1 MSEAKEATLRQLPQM
16 EAAVAIQAESLSKSY
31 ILYESRLDQALGAM
45 GLNAIKFWARP
56 SGRKF
61 FALNDLS
68 FTVRHGER
76 VGLIGRNGAGKTTLL
91 KLITG
96 VFPPTSGNLF
106 VNGTV
111 QALMQVGL
119 GFHPEMTG
127 VENIN
132 GALIYNGLNQ
142 AETNE
147 AVQDII
153 EFVELGDFLHQPF
166 KTYSMGM
173 RSRLQFAV
181 ATAVNPDILV
191 IDEVLSAGDAYFAAK
206 SAERI
211 KLLAKSGCT
220 LLIVSHSAGQ
230 ILEFCDRAIWI
241 NEGQIVDDGRPLDV
255 VKEYEAYIHRL
266 RRGKT
271 GDSSGPPEAGE
282 AIRNRKRQE
291 FVARAIVGNGDEG
304 DGRGEGASK
313 ISRWS
318 GTGGLH
324 IAKVRILDRNGH
336 ETSTFDSGSPF
347 EVEFDIEAKESGR
360 YPCSYA
366 FVMFAQDGR
375 QLIRHLSD
383 QFIYDLDAGEHRL
396 IRMRYDSLQLG
407 PGDYFFSVA
416 IYKTWESY
424 RPELCEWYDL
434 ISRSFEFK
442 VQKDSLND
450 PSVFRHPVTWLEPE
464 QIFSAPAADSR
475 K

>member
-1 MSEAKEATLRQLPQM
+1 MPQPISEAD
-16 EAAVAIQAESLSKSY
+16 AVAIQAQALSKSY
-31 ILYESRLDQALGAM
+31 TLYDSRLDQAFGAM
-45 GLNAIKFWARP
+45 GLSALKFWNRR

-61 FALNDLS
+61 FALKDLS
-68 FTVRHGER
+68 FTIRHGER

-96 VFPPTSGNLF
+96 VFPPTSGNL
-106 VNGTV
+106 VVSGGI

-147 AVQDII
+147 AIEDII
-153 EFVELGDFLHQPF
+153 DFVELGDFLHQPF

-173 RSRLQFAV
+173 RGRLQFAV

-191 IDEVLSAGDAYFAAK
+191 IDEALSAGDAYFAAK
-206 SAERI
+206 SSERI
-211 KLLAKSGCT
+211 KRLAKSGCT

-241 NEGQIVDDGRPLDV
+241 NEGQIVTDGRPLDV
-255 VKEYEAYIHRL
+255 VKGYEAYIHRL
-266 RRGKT
+266 RQKKS
-271 GDSSGPPEAGE
+271 GDGSAPSSDGE
-282 AIRNRKRQE
+282 SLRDRKRQA
-291 FVARAIVGNGDEG
+291 FIARSIAGGGSDEG
-304 DGRGEGASK
+304 ESPEDPSK

-324 IAKVRILDRNGH
+324 IAKIRILNG
-336 ETSTFDSGSPF
+336 EGAEESTFDSGAPF
-347 EVEFDIEAKESGR
+347 EVEFDIEAKEPGE
-360 YPCSYA
+360 YPCTYA
-366 FVMFAQDGR
+366 LVLFAQDGR

-383 QFIYDLDAGEHRL
+383 EYVYVLEAGDHRFMRL
-396 IRMRYDSLQLG
+396 RYDALQLG

-416 IYKTWESY
+416 IYKTWEPY
-424 RPELCEWYDL
+424 KPELCEWYDL

-442 VQKDSLND
+442 IQMDSEND
-450 PSVFRHPVTWLEPE
+450 PSVFRHPVSWQEPE
-464 QIFSAPAADSR
+464 EIPTTRAAGIR